1 MANLS
6 ITANSVVPST
16 SAVKL
21 NGGKA
26 GEAIAAGE
34 LVYLTSTSNTYS
46 LADANDNTKL
56 PVAGI
61 AGNSAGTGQAL
72 QVIVSDPSLTIG
84 THGVALGTPYFLS
97 ATAGKAC
104 PLADLTTGD
113 YTTAVFI
120 TKTTTTVSFGILAGG
135 AAIP

>member
-6 ITANSVVPST
+6 ITATAVVPST

-21 NGGKA
+21 NGKA
-26 GEAIAAGE
+26 GETVAAGE
-34 LVYLTSTSNTYS
+34 IVYLTSTSNTYS

-56 PVAGI
+56 PAAGI

-97 ATAGKAC
+97 ATPGKVC

-120 TKTTTTVSFGILAGG
+120 TKTTTTVAFGILAGG

>member
-21 NGGKA
+21 NGKA

-34 LVYLTSTSNTYS
+34 IVYLTSTSNTYS

-56 PVAGI
+56 PAAGI

-97 ATAGKAC
+97 RTAGKAC

-120 TKTTTTVSFGILAGG
+120 TKTTTTVAFGILAGG